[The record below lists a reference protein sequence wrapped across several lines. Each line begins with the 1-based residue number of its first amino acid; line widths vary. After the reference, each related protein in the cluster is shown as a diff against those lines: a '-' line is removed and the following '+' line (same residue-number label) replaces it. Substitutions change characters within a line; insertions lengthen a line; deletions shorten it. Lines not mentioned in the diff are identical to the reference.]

1 MNNDTN
7 KTEKKTKKS
16 SKKNLKRSKSE
27 STHNRKSCT
36 KTDSLPT
43 NDDSEGTKS
52 SRRRFFTRKLKKQ
65 STLVDETKPNN
76 SLEQETI
83 EIFNK
88 STRKLARKSQSFNET
103 MRSLPPPPDYEES
116 TAHKVTSLPS
126 VTWKP
131 DKELHSTKTTFNFP
145 VHSNIEDDNEE
156 FYEDEQMTVPL
167 LVTVFVIPL
176 YLTLGAILFNIWEK
190 WGFLNSFYFCFI
202 TLTTIG
208 FGDFVPGS
216 ALTVS
221 AAKEKLISAAL
232 YILLG
237 LVLIAMCF
245 NLMKEQLSQKVKQVA
260 GKWGIAEI

>member
-1 MNNDTN
+1 MIIRS
-7 KTEKKTKKS
+7 KKT
-16 SKKNLKRSKSE
+16 LRRSKSE
-27 STHNRKSCT
+27 STHNRKSC
-36 KTDSLPT
+36 KIDPSKIDEIEPSKPT
-43 NDDSEGTKS
+43 
-52 SRRRFFTRKLKKQ
+52 RRRFFARKLKKQ
-65 STLVDETKPNN
+65 STVEDETN
-76 SLEQETI
+76 SLEQSVPANVDRT
-83 EIFNK
+83 
-88 STRKLARKSQSFNET
+88 SRRLHRKSQSFHET
-103 MRSLPPPPDYEES
+103 VRTLPPPPDYEES
-116 TAHKVTSLPS
+116 TAQENPSLPS

-131 DKELHSTKTTFNFP
+131 DNELHSTKTTFDFP
-145 VHSNIEDDNEE
+145 INPDLEDDDEL
-156 FYEDEQMTVPL
+156 YEDEPMSVPL

-190 WGFLNSFYFCFI
+190 WGFINSFYFCFI

-245 NLMKEQLSQKVKQVA
+245 NLMKEQISQKVKQIA
-260 GKWGIAEI
+260 GKWGISEY